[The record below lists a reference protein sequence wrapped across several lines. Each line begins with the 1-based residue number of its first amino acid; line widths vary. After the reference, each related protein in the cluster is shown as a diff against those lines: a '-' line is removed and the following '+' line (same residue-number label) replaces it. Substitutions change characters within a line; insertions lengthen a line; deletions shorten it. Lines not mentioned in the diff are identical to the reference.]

1 MDHRLWLYMIPRIE
15 KVQKPYN
22 IVHTIRYC
30 RNTMYQWLM
39 GYMGDI
45 LLSIFQHFS
54 KVDFESK
61 F

>member
-45 LLSIFQHFS
+45 LLS
-54 KVDFESK
+54 VY
-61 F
+61 